1 MPDGLQ
7 KTSLK
12 KGLKYHVGEGKCLL
26 DNSKHY
32 SAIAAWGWTKH

>member
-7 KTSLK
+7 KTGLK
-12 KGLKYHVGEGKCLL
+12 KGLKYHMGEEKCLL

-32 SAIAAWGWTKH
+32 IVSAAWVWTKH